1 MEYGDFLEHM
11 NDREVFIFLKI
22 LAQLASSDGQ
32 LQQEEKEFIQM
43 VARSYGI
50 EGEKLQQLL
59 ISEDEE
65 EVVKIAAEITNRK
78 VALQIIKEMCLLA
91 HSDENLSEKETLL
104 IGKVAKAMNVELE
117 KVAQIS
123 QWVIDRIIWLEQ
135 AKIIFEEE

>member
-59 ISEDEE
+59 MSEDEE